1 MGTYRKRFNEKA
13 RAGMVAKQEKLRR
26 ARQKSFNVENEDNV
40 DHNDKEE
47 VEEQEFN
54 PNAEILQPMTKEE
67 KLEKKR
73 KLEESL
79 RPKEETKMSRT
90 KRKRLEKY
98 IVCTGLEYLFFLIVF
113 RLLIVFF
120 FDIIF
125 L

>member
-40 DHNDKEE
+40 DHNNKEE
-47 VEEQEFN
+47 EEEKEFN

-79 RPKEETKMSRT
+79 RPKEETKISRT

-98 IVCTGLEYLFFLIVF
+98 IVSTGLACRSLIVF
-113 RLLIVFF
+113 RSLIFF
-120 FDIIF
+120 F
-125 L
+125 